1 MSFTKR
7 EDSNQKAGSC
17 LLDASPD
24 MTIYA
29 AANNL
34 SEIKG
39 FYSEFSY
46 FELNLSAVEEI
57 DSSGIQL
64 LLALKQTAEKD
75 GKQVVLNEIS
85 PPVSEVMD
93 VLNIKSHFDWKKQ
106 E

>member
-7 EDSNQKAGSC
+7 EDPNQKAGSC

-29 AANNL
+29 AASNL
-34 SEIKG
+34 AEIKAY
-39 FYSEFSY
+39 YSEFNH
-46 FELNLSAVEEI
+46 FELNLSTVEEI

-64 LLALKQTAEKD
+64 LLALNQSAVKD
-75 GKQVVLNEIS
+75 GKQVVLSAIS
-85 PPVSEVMD
+85 APVSEVMD
-93 VLNIKSHFDWKKQ
+93 VLNIKSHFDWVKP